1 MASPTRTARLQAED
15 HRHLWHP
22 FTQQR
27 EWEHE
32 RPLIIERGRG
42 VYLEDTDGHRY
53 LDGVSSLWVNLH
65 GHRKRE
71 LDRALAAQLK
81 KIAHSTLLGLANV
94 PSIELARRLVA
105 LAPRG
110 LTRVFY
116 SDDGSTAVEVALKMA
131 YQYWQLRGGPDKSKK
146 SFLHLGLAYHG
157 DTLGAVSVGGVPL
170 FHERFKPLL
179 FPTYEAH
186 APYCYRCPLNL
197 TYPQCRVACVDAVED
212 VLKRHHGHIAALIV
226 EPMLLAAGGM
236 ITMPPGYLTRLRRL
250 CSRYRVLLIAD
261 EVATGFGRTG
271 RMFACEH
278 ENVKPDLMAISK
290 GMTGGYLPLAATL
303 TTERIYR
310 AFLGR
315 YEEFKTFFHG
325 HSYTGNPLG
334 CAVALANLDIFAR
347 ERTLRQLQSKIAAL
361 RRLLRP
367 LGEHPHVGDIRQLGF
382 LVGIE
387 LVRDRATKQPYPLIE
402 RIGMGVAAEARRLGL
417 IIRPRGNV
425 IVPMQPLSTTTKEL
439 RQMVESVTTGIRAV
453 TSASTPGSTAPTRRR
468 GSPRFSS
475 SRSRAPR
482 PWPAST
488 RPACRSSGRSRP
500 SARPRS
506 PARAGRFGPG
516 RRRAASSACPR
527 CAPARS
533 APGTHGCPGRAHRRT
548 PRGAGHGGSFLC
560 LLEMSRGS
568 RCRRC
573 PAGSGPRR
581 CRAGPPPES
590 RARRSSCPPPSRARR
605 PRPARA

>member
-27 EWEHE
+27 EWEQE

-42 VYLEDTDGHRY
+42 VYLEDTEGHRY

-157 DTLGAVSVGGVPL
+157 DTLGAVSVGGIPL

-197 TYPQCRVACVDAVED
+197 TYPQCRVACADAVED

-278 ENVKPDLMAISK
+278 ESVKPDLMAISK

-334 CAVALANLDIFAR
+334 CAVALANLDVIAR
-347 ERTLRQLQSKIAAL
+347 ERTLQKLRPKIAAL
-361 RRLLRP
+361 HRLLQP
-367 LGEHPHVGDIRQLGF
+367 LGQHPHVGDIRQLGF
-382 LVGIE
+382 IVGIE
-387 LVRDRATKQPYPLIE
+387 LVRDRKTKAPYPPTE
-402 RIGMGVAAEARRLGL
+402 RVGIRVAAEARRLGL
-417 IIRPRGNV
+417 LIRPLGNV
-425 IVPMQPLSTTTKEL
+425 IVLMPPLSTTMKEL
-439 RQMVESVTTGIRAV
+439 RRMVGIVA
-453 TSASTPGSTAPTRRR
+453 TAIGLVLT
-468 GSPRFSS
+468 
-475 SRSRAPR
+475 PR
-482 PWPAST
+482 PGRKDGGK
-488 RPACRSSGRSRP
+488 RP
-500 SARPRS
+500 
-506 PARAGRFGPG
+506 
-516 RRRAASSACPR
+516 
-527 CAPARS
+527 
-533 APGTHGCPGRAHRRT
+533 
-548 PRGAGHGGSFLC
+548 
-560 LLEMSRGS
+560 
-568 RCRRC
+568 
-573 PAGSGPRR
+573 
-581 CRAGPPPES
+581 
-590 RARRSSCPPPSRARR
+590 
-605 PRPARA
+605 

>member
-27 EWEHE
+27 EWERE

-53 LDGVSSLWVNLH
+53 LDGISSLWVNLH
-65 GHRKRE
+65 GHRKPE
-71 LDRALAAQLK
+71 LDRALVAQLK

-131 YQYWQLRGGPDKSKK
+131 YQYWQLRGGAFRSKQ

-157 DTLGAVSVGGVPL
+157 DTLGAVSVSGIPL

-212 VLKRHHGHIAALIV
+212 VLKRHHRHIAALIV

-278 ENVKPDLMAISK
+278 EGVKPDLMAISK
-290 GMTGGYLPLAATL
+290 GLTGGYLPLAATL

-315 YEEFKTFFHG
+315 
-325 HSYTGNPLG
+325 
-334 CAVALANLDIFAR
+334 
-347 ERTLRQLQSKIAAL
+347 
-361 RRLLRP
+361 
-367 LGEHPHVGDIRQLGF
+367 
-382 LVGIE
+382 
-387 LVRDRATKQPYPLIE
+387 
-402 RIGMGVAAEARRLGL
+402 
-417 IIRPRGNV
+417 
-425 IVPMQPLSTTTKEL
+425 
-439 RQMVESVTTGIRAV
+439 
-453 TSASTPGSTAPTRRR
+453 
-468 GSPRFSS
+468 
-475 SRSRAPR
+475 
-482 PWPAST
+482 
-488 RPACRSSGRSRP
+488 
-500 SARPRS
+500 
-506 PARAGRFGPG
+506 
-516 RRRAASSACPR
+516 
-527 CAPARS
+527 
-533 APGTHGCPGRAHRRT
+533 
-548 PRGAGHGGSFLC
+548 
-560 LLEMSRGS
+560 
-568 RCRRC
+568 
-573 PAGSGPRR
+573 
-581 CRAGPPPES
+581 
-590 RARRSSCPPPSRARR
+590 
-605 PRPARA
+605 